1 MLLKELIEKLVEV
14 SHLNPKWL
22 NKEVYVEGQ
31 TSIPELSVKLI
42 TKTDQFID
50 DHIIIS
56 ES

>member
-1 MLLKELIEKLVEV
+1 MLLKELIKKLVEV

-22 NKEVYVEGQ
+22 DKEAYVEG
-31 TSIPELSVKLI
+31 TCSVPELSIKLI

-50 DHIIIS
+50 DHVIIS